1 MLKKIKSLVVLIFL
15 ISFTAAG
22 QNCPAYSN
30 TATGSGEACGGQ
42 NYAMTVPNT
51 GCNGEIYFDIVGN
64 YGTFGSDITW
74 EVVSSQSGAVVASGG
89 PGTNG
94 APININVGPLN
105 PSIHGNVFD
114 LIVYDSWADGF
125 SGGGFIQTEQG
136 GTVLANINGNFGV
149 EAHQLFNA
157 NIIISPATITINTP
171 SGNVVET
178 VNNCNDF
185 ITQVPLNNAN
195 FCNTINVNLPW
206 TITCDVS
213 GATLASGNHSV
224 TVYPEVPSDASDLVD
239 ITWNTTTCSWDV
251 SAQNDCDALD
261 IGNVFNI
268 SPDPAGLPTDACA
281 NGNQDFTIDY
291 IGLPG
296 SPNCCATAGPQVPIT
311 YNSTQTS
318 NDAVAQ
324 NSPFGGQ
331 NNSAFIDFPPNNSGG
346 NATTLDLCYDMTNF
360 CFDPPSTSTDQTFYV
375 FVYIDGNQVYQAGPL
390 TGTSHSFCIDLT
402 DVPGGY
408 NQSSDL
414 EIYTLPNIFNS
425 NSPVVYTNFDPNAT
439 CGGLTDGEWTADFD
453 VTLDVT
459 FNQTIGSPVSCSFD
473 IAEPQAC
480 CGSTNL
486 SASNPATITVDC
498 SDDVPPADPAV
509 VTDETSDCST
519 APTVTFVSE
528 TSDNNV
534 CNGEQLI
541 RTYEVADA
549 CGNTIQV
556 TQTIVIDSYT
566 PTFSLVGTDP
576 TTCGGN
582 DGFITIS
589 GLDPNTSYEIG
600 YNGNS
605 TQTITTDVNGEYV
618 ISGLGAGS
626 YTDFS
631 IATSSCALCEITDAT
646 VINLVGPN
654 APTVNAGA
662 DVTEC
667 EGTTITLTGSGTAT
681 SYTWDNGVT
690 DGVGFTQPVGTVTY
704 TVTGTDANGCT
715 NTDQVD
721 VTIQSEPTVNAGADI
736 VECEGTTIT
745 LTGSGTATSY
755 TWDNG
760 VTDGVGF
767 TQPAGTVTYTVTG
780 TSGSSCSATDQID
793 VTINANPTVDAGADQ
808 SVCTGDNVTL
818 SGSGADSYTW
828 DNGVT
833 DGVAFTPGST
843 TTYTVTGEDL
853 ATGCTATD
861 DVTITVN
868 PLPTVGAGADQTIC
882 AGEQITLSGTG
893 ADSYSWD
900 NGVVDGDPFVPGS
913 TTTYTVTGTDVN
925 GCENTAT
932 VTITVT
938 PQPNADFTAS
948 PSIGQA
954 PLEVDFNDN
963 SSNNGTTY
971 DWDFGN
977 GESASTGVPTNQN
990 MTYTNPGSY
999 IVWLTVTNGTCSD
1012 QMSTTI
1018 IVEELPL
1025 TYVIPNVFTP
1035 NDDGTN
1041 DKLHMDLVNAASF
1054 EMEIF
1059 NRWGNL
1065 VGVVNS
1071 VDPEDGWD
1079 GRHINSGNPVAEGVY
1094 FYTYKIVDLNGEE
1107 IEGHQYVHLNR

>member
-1 MLKKIKSLVVLIFL
+1 MLKKIKTLVVLVLL
-15 ISFTAAG
+15 INFTATG

-64 YGTFGSDITW
+64 YGSFGGEITW
-74 EVVSSQSGAVVASGG
+74 QIVSSQSGAVVASGG
-89 PGTNG
+89 PGTSG
-94 APININVGPLN
+94 ANINITVGPLD
-105 PSIHGNVFD
+105 PTVHGNVFD
-114 LIVYDSWADGF
+114 LIVYDSWGDGF

-157 NIIISPATITINTP
+157 NIIISSATITINTP

-268 SPDPAGLPTDACA
+268 SPDPSSLPTDACA

-291 IGLPG
+291 VGLPG

-331 NNSAFIDFPPNNSGG
+331 NNSAYIDFPPNNSGG
-346 NATTLDLCYDMTNF
+346 NATSLDLCYDMTNF
-360 CFDPPSTSTDQTFYV
+360 CFNPPSTQTDQTFYV

-390 TGTSHSFCIDLT
+390 TGSSHSFCIDLT

-408 NQSSDL
+408 NQSSDI
-414 EIYTLPNIFNS
+414 EIYTLPNLFS
-425 NSPVVYTNFDPNAT
+425 AGTPTVYTNFDPNAN
-439 CGGLTDGEWTADFD
+439 CGSLTDGEWTADFD

-480 CGSTNL
+480 CDNTNL
-486 SASNPATITVDC
+486 SASNPSTITVDC
-498 SDDVPPADPAV
+498 SDDVPVPDPAV
-509 VTDETSDCST
+509 VTDETSDCIA

-528 TSDNNV
+528 TSDNNI
-534 CNGEQLI
+534 CNGEQLT

-549 CGNTIQV
+549 CGNTMQV
-556 TQTIVIDSYT
+556 TQTIIIDAYT

-600 YNGNS
+600 YDGNA

-631 IATSSCALCEITDAT
+631 VATSSCTLCEITDAT

-654 APTVNAGA
+654 APTVNAGS
-662 DVTEC
+662 DITEC
-667 EGTTITLTGSGTAT
+667 EGTTITLTGSGTATTYTWDNGVTDGVGFTQPVGTVTYTVTGEDANGCTNTDQVDVTIQPEPTVNAGTDIVECEGTMITLTGSGTAT

-704 TVTGTDANGCT
+704 TLTGT
-715 NTDQVD
+715 
-721 VTIQSEPTVNAGADI
+721 I
-736 VECEGTTIT
+736 
-745 LTGSGTATSY
+745 
-755 TWDNG
+755 
-760 VTDGVGF
+760 
-767 TQPAGTVTYTVTG
+767 
-780 TSGSSCSATDQID
+780 GSSCSATDQID
-793 VTINANPTVDAGADQ
+793 VTINANPNVDAGADQ
-808 SVCTGDNVTL
+808 SICAGDNITL
-818 SGSGADSYTW
+818 SGSGADDYSW

-833 DGVAFTPGST
+833 DGVAFNPGST
-843 TTYTVTGEDL
+843 ATYTVTGEDL

-900 NGVVDGDPFVPGS
+900 NGVVDGDPFAPGS

-925 GCENTAT
+925 GCENTAS

-938 PQPNADFTAS
+938 PQPNADFTAT

-954 PLEVDFNDN
+954 PLEVDFTDN
-963 SSNNGTTY
+963 SSNGTTY

-977 GESASTGVPTNQN
+977 GQSASTAVPTNQS
-990 MTYTNPGSY
+990 MTYTDPGAY
-999 IVWLTVTNGTCSD
+999 IVWLTVSNGTCSD
-1012 QMSTTI
+1012 QVSTTI
-1018 IVEELPL
+1018 IVEDLPL
-1025 TYVIPNVFTP
+1025 TYVVPNVFTP
-1035 NDDGTN
+1035 NGDGTN
-1041 DKLHMDLVNAASF
+1041 DKLHMDLVNAASI

-1065 VGVVNS
+1065 VGIVNS
-1071 VDPEDGWD
+1071 VDPDDGWD

>member
-1 MLKKIKSLVVLIFL
+1 MLNKIISLVAIVFL
-15 ISFTAAG
+15 ISFSANS
-22 QNCPAYSN
+22 QNCPDYSN

-42 NYAMTVPNT
+42 TYAMTVPNT
-51 GCNGEIYFDIVGN
+51 GCNGEIYFDVTGN
-64 YGTFGSDITW
+64 YGPSFANEITW
-74 EVVSSQSGAVVASGG
+74 EVVSVQSGAIVASGG
-89 PGTNG
+89 PGING
-94 APININVGPLN
+94 GNINVAVGPLD
-105 PSIHGNVFD
+105 PTIHGNVFD
-114 LIVYDSWADGF
+114 LIVYDSWGDGF
-125 SGGGFIQTEQG
+125 SPGGFIQTEQS
-136 GTVLANINGNFGV
+136 GTVLANINGNFGA
-149 EAHQLFNA
+149 EAHVLFNV

-171 SGNVVET
+171 SGSVVET

-185 ITQVPLNNAN
+185 IAQVPLNNAN

-224 TVYPEVPSDASDLVD
+224 TVYPQVPSDASDVVD

-268 SPDPAGLPTDACA
+268 SPDPSSLPLDACA
-281 NGNQDFTIDY
+281 NGNQNFTVDY
-291 IGLPG
+291 VGLPG
-296 SPNCCATAGPQVPIT
+296 SPDCCATAGPQVPIT
-311 YNSTQTS
+311 YNSTQNS

-346 NATTLDLCYDMTNF
+346 NATSLDMCFDMTNF
-360 CFDPPSTSTDQTFYV
+360 CFDPPSTEVDQTFYV

-408 NQSSDL
+408 TQSSDL
-414 EIYTLPNIFNS
+414 EIYTLPNLFS
-425 NSPVVYTNFDPNAT
+425 SGLPTVYTNFNPNGN
-439 CGGLTDGEWTADFD
+439 CGSLGDGEWTADFD

-459 FNQTIGSPVSCSFD
+459 FNQTIGSPVNCSFNVTE
-473 IAEPQAC
+473 AQAC
-480 CGSTNL
+480 CDNTNL
-486 SASNPATITVDC
+486 SASNPATVTVQC
-498 SDDVPPADPAV
+498 ADDVPVADPAV
-509 VTDETSDCST
+509 VDDETSDCAA

-534 CNGEQLI
+534 CNGEELTRI
-541 RTYEVADA
+541 YEVADD

-556 TQTIVIDSYT
+556 THTIIIDSDN
-566 PTFSLVGTDP
+566 PTFTVVGTDP

-600 YNGNS
+600 FNGNA
-605 TQTITTDVNGEYV
+605 TTTITTDVNGEYV
-618 ISGLGAGS
+618 ISGLGSGS

-631 IATSSCALCEITDAT
+631 VAASSCVLCETTDAT
-646 VINLVGPN
+646 EITLAGPN
-654 APTVNAGA
+654 APTVDAGA
-662 DVTEC
+662 DIVEC
-667 EGTTITLTGSGTAT
+667 EGATITLTGSGTAI
-681 SYTWDNGVT
+681 
-690 DGVGFTQPVGTVTY
+690 TY
-704 TVTGTDANGCT
+704 
-715 NTDQVD
+715 
-721 VTIQSEPTVNAGADI
+721 S
-736 VECEGTTIT
+736 
-745 LTGSGTATSY
+745 
-755 TWDNG
+755 WDNG

-780 TSGSSCSATDQID
+780 TDANGCDNTDQVDVTIQPEPTVNAGTDIVECEGTTITLTGAGTATSYTWDNGVTDGVGFNQAVGTVTYTVTGTVGSSCSATDQID
-793 VTINANPTVDAGADQ
+793 VTINPNPNVDAGADQ
-808 SVCTGDNVTL
+808 SVCAGDDVTL
-818 SGSGADSYTW
+818 AGSGADSYTW
-828 DNGVT
+828 DNSVS

-843 TTYTVTGEDL
+843 TTYTVIGEDV

-868 PLPTVGAGADQTIC
+868 PLPTVDAGTDQTIC
-882 AGEQITLSGTG
+882 EGEEIVLSGSG

-900 NGVVDGDPFVPGS
+900 NGVVDGSPFVPGS
-913 TTTYTVTGTDVN
+913 TTTYTVTGTDAN

-932 VTITVT
+932 VTVTLT
-938 PQPNADFTAS
+938 PQPTADFTGTPNAGVS
-948 PSIGQA
+948 P
-954 PLEVDFNDN
+954 LDVNFDNN
-963 SSNNGTTY
+963 SSNGTTY
-971 DWDFGN
+971 VWDFGN
-977 GESASTGVPTNQN
+977 GQSSSTGTPTDES
-990 MTYTNPGSY
+990 MTYTDPGLY
-999 IVWLTVTNGTCSD
+999 VVTLTVTNGLCSD
-1012 QMSTTI
+1012 QASTTI
-1018 IVEELPL
+1018 IVEDLPL
-1025 TYVIPNVFTP
+1025 SYNIPNVFTP
-1035 NDDGTN
+1035 NGDDSN
-1041 DKLHMDLVNAASF
+1041 DILHMSLENAASL

-1071 VDPEDGWD
+1071 IDPDAGWD
-1079 GRHINSGNPVAEGVY
+1079 GRHMNTGAPVKEGVY